1 MRIPFRWGRAPTAA
15 PALDPVL
22 AAEQRRRVVQWGM
35 TDPEAQPSGAGEDDP
50 GEHDLLPATAFD
62 GADEE

>member
-1 MRIPFRWGRAPTAA
+1 
-15 PALDPVL
+15 
-22 AAEQRRRVVQWGM
+22 M